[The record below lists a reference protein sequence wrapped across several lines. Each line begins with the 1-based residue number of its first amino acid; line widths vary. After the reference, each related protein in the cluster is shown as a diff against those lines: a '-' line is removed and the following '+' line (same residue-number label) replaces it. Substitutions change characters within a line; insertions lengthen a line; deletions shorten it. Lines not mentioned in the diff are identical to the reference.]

1 MINLTE
7 YESKM
12 NKSLEVLKREF
23 NGLRTGRASVS
34 LLDSIYIDA
43 YGSSVP
49 LNQVSNI
56 SVPESR
62 LITVQVWDENLLTAV
77 ESTIRNSDSGLN
89 PMLEGNLIRIPI
101 PELSEE
107 RRKELAKIASKYS
120 EDYKV
125 SVRNVR
131 REAMEKI
138 KVLEKDKEISKDE
151 SFKLSDQ
158 VQEITDTLIEKID
171 MLFNEKEKDIL
182 KSIMALSQDYTKLLP
197 KHVAF
202 IMDGNRRWAKKKL
215 PVIEGHKMGSEIT
228 KKIVAKSLKLGIKY
242 LTFYSFSTENWNR
255 SRSEVLKLQK
265 LLEFYLDSEIENF
278 KKKK

>member
-62 LITVQVWDENLLTAV
+62 LITVQVWDETLLTAV
-77 ESTIRNSDSGLN
+77 ESTIRNSDLGLN

-120 EDYKV
+120 EDCKV

-151 SFKLSDQ
+151 SFKFSDQ
-158 VQEITDTLIEKID
+158 VQEITDKLIEKID
-171 MLFNEKEKDIL
+171 MLFSEKEKDIL
-182 KSIMALSQDYTKLLP
+182 R
-197 KHVAF
+197 V
-202 IMDGNRRWAKKKL
+202 
-215 PVIEGHKMGSEIT
+215 
-228 KKIVAKSLKLGIKY
+228 
-242 LTFYSFSTENWNR
+242 
-255 SRSEVLKLQK
+255 
-265 LLEFYLDSEIENF
+265 
-278 KKKK
+278 

>member
-62 LITVQVWDENLLTAV
+62 LITVQVWDETLLTAV
-77 ESTIRNSDSGLN
+77 ESTIRNSDLGLN

-120 EDYKV
+120 EDCKV

-138 KVLEKDKEISKDE
+138 KVFEKDKEISKDE
-151 SFKLSDQ
+151 SFKFSDQ
-158 VQEITDTLIEKID
+158 VQEITDKLIEKID
-171 MLFNEKEKDIL
+171 MLFSEKEKDIL
-182 KSIMALSQDYTKLLP
+182 R
-197 KHVAF
+197 V
-202 IMDGNRRWAKKKL
+202 
-215 PVIEGHKMGSEIT
+215 
-228 KKIVAKSLKLGIKY
+228 
-242 LTFYSFSTENWNR
+242 
-255 SRSEVLKLQK
+255 
-265 LLEFYLDSEIENF
+265 
-278 KKKK
+278 

>member
-1 MINLTE
+1 MINLTD

-62 LITVQVWDENLLTAV
+62 LITVQVWDETLLTAV
-77 ESTIRNSDSGLN
+77 ESTIRNSDLGLN

-120 EDYKV
+120 EDCKV
-125 SVRNVR
+125 SVRNVL

-138 KVLEKDKEISKDE
+138 KILEKDKEISKDE
-151 SFKLSDQ
+151 SFKFSDQ
-158 VQEITDTLIEKID
+158 VQEITDKLIEKID
-171 MLFNEKEKDIL
+171 MLFSEKEKDIL
-182 KSIMALSQDYTKLLP
+182 R
-197 KHVAF
+197 V
-202 IMDGNRRWAKKKL
+202 
-215 PVIEGHKMGSEIT
+215 
-228 KKIVAKSLKLGIKY
+228 
-242 LTFYSFSTENWNR
+242 
-255 SRSEVLKLQK
+255 
-265 LLEFYLDSEIENF
+265 
-278 KKKK
+278 

>member
-62 LITVQVWDENLLTAV
+62 LITVQVWDETLITVV
-77 ESTIRNSDSGLN
+77 ESTIRNSDLGLN

-120 EDYKV
+120 EDCKV

-138 KVLEKDKEISKDE
+138 KILEKDKEISKDE
-151 SFKLSDQ
+151 SFKFSDQ
-158 VQEITDTLIEKID
+158 VQEITDKLIEKID

-182 KSIMALSQDYTKLLP
+182 R
-197 KHVAF
+197 V
-202 IMDGNRRWAKKKL
+202 
-215 PVIEGHKMGSEIT
+215 
-228 KKIVAKSLKLGIKY
+228 
-242 LTFYSFSTENWNR
+242 
-255 SRSEVLKLQK
+255 
-265 LLEFYLDSEIENF
+265 
-278 KKKK
+278 